1 MKTRKAPRNNIDITI
16 LKQGTSSKKVL
27 SASFFIMNSGYK
39 PITFYIN
46 HLKIFLKQKDKL
58 KGFETRIYTDDSGKD
73 ILLDL
78 VKDDPS
84 VSLYHYKYSPFQD
97 DHGHIGIFGMIPR
110 FLPLF
115 EPGLEVVWVNDID
128 IPHYHLDPQR
138 LKEMKKEKA
147 DIIIRT
153 AVCYNQHRRIRKK
166 IYGRKYT
173 ILGCDILSTYTF
185 PKSLLNTFLQKLQSG
200 ALKSIIQQLNKANP
214 EKTASKLPFGIDE
227 YFLNTTFYNYI
238 IKENLR
244 CIVYKNYDYAG
255 HLLKE
260 FLTKEEQSI
269 VESYRDNPTKL
280 KFHPL
285 KRIFEEHLEKGLAD
299 YPCLQEMIDQFD
311 TFKTSFMKRYVLDGK
326 DL

>member
-1 MKTRKAPRNNIDITI
+1 MKTRRAPRNNLDITI
-16 LKQGTSSKKVL
+16 LKQGTLSKKVL
-27 SASFFIMNSGYK
+27 SASFFVMNSGYK
-39 PITFYIN
+39 PITFYIDN
-46 HLKIFLKQKDKL
+46 LKIFLKQKDKL

-84 VSLYHYKYSPFQD
+84 ISIYHYKYIPFQNN
-97 DHGHIGIFGMIPR
+97 HGHIGIFGMIPR

-115 EPGLEVVWVNDID
+115 EPGLDVVWVNDID
-128 IPHYHLDPQR
+128 IPHYHLDPRR
-138 LKEMKKEKA
+138 LTEMKKEKA

-153 AVCYNQHRRIRKK
+153 AVCYNQYRRIRKK

-200 ALKSIIQQLNKANP
+200 AFKSIIQQLNNANP
-214 EKTASKLPFGIDE
+214 EKTASKVPFGIDE

-269 VESYRDNPTKL
+269 VESYRDHPTNVE
-280 KFHPL
+280 FHSL
-285 KRIFEEHLEKGLAD
+285 KRIFETHLEKGLAD